1 MSTFT
6 TLRRQQQ
13 VQRLRRLA
21 HVALAHYA
29 IAPTTLTLVQYR
41 NNAVF
46 HVTAPSGEQFAL
58 RIHAATNF
66 TGTAPTYSVPEIESE
81 VRWLMAL
88 RHDTDLLV
96 PEPVPTQT
104 GAWVPTVGVDV
115 VPEARACVLFR
126 WLPGRFRRAA
136 PQPASYTRLGQV
148 MAALH
153 HHAQQFGRP
162 VGFVRPTL
170 DWDTIFGPVSG
181 LGSVA
186 ESPLLTPRECAL
198 FHTLTAELRAGMAQ
212 VGQHPDTFG
221 LIHADIH
228 PGNYLML
235 GNRVGMIDFEDC
247 GYSYFLF
254 DLAQPVLIVAQ
265 LSTAAALQ
273 AALLDGYSHVRLLP
287 ANVDRMLPIFLA
299 ARLLL
304 LIKLYALSPNLQ
316 VQQEAQHW
324 LPGAVDAARTLL
336 AA

>member
-29 IAPTTLTLVQYR
+29 ITPTTITLVQYR

-46 HVTAPSGEQFAL
+46 RVTTPSGEQFAL

-81 VRWLMAL
+81 VRWLTAL

-96 PEPVPTQT
+96 PEPVPTRT
-104 GAWVPTVGVDV
+104 GAWVPTVAVDA

-126 WLPGRFRRAA
+126 WVPGRFRRAA
-136 PQPASYTRLGQV
+136 PQPATYTRVGQV
-148 MAALH
+148 MAMLH
-153 HHAQQFGRP
+153 HHGQQFGHP
-162 VGFVRPTL
+162 VGFMRPTL
-170 DWDTIFGPVSG
+170 DWDTMFGPASG
-181 LGSVA
+181 LGSVT
-186 ESPLLTPRECAL
+186 ESPLLTLRECAL
-198 FHTLTAELRAGMAQ
+198 FHTLTVELRAGMLQ
-212 VGQHPDTFG
+212 VGQHSDTFG

-228 PGNYLML
+228 PGNYLVV
-235 GNRVGMIDFEDC
+235 GNRVGVIDFEDC

-254 DLAQPVLIVAQ
+254 DLAQPLLIVAQ
-265 LSTAAALQ
+265 LPTAATLQ
-273 AALLDGYSHVRLLP
+273 AALLDGYSRVRLLP
-287 ANVDRMLPIFLA
+287 ANIDRILPIFLA

-304 LIKLYALSPNLQ
+304 LIKLYALSPNRQ
-316 VQQEAQHW
+316 VQQEARQW
-324 LPGAVDAARTLL
+324 VPGAVDAARALL
-336 AA
+336 AV